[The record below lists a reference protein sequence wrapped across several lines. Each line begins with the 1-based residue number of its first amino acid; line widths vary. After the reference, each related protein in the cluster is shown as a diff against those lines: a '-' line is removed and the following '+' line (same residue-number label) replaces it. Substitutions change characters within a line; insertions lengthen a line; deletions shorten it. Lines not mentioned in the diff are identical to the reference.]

1 MYKAGSVCKRGSL
14 SPYKRGKFKSLE
26 SYQFVVVRVGLLSVA
41 ETLEVTGT
49 PGCPGL
55 DTSLAVWR

>member
-1 MYKAGSVCKRGSL
+1 MYAKGV
-14 SPYKRGKFKSLE
+14 PYHLTNGKFKSLE

-55 DTSLAVWR
+55 DTSLAVRC